1 MCWYPAT
8 VGIEIGDGS
17 VVVDENGKEYD
28 ISRKP
33 TGDTLMEIARIRK
46 ECTSVD
52 EQYSV
57 SQRYSWG
64 QYMTDEFSPT
74 VCYFDEETTLRI
86 DELKALITEH
96 ASHEIA
102 KFVTGERDL
111 SELDAYFD
119 ELQKLGADEYVKYY
133 ADYYEALNS

>member
-1 MCWYPAT
+1 MRN
-8 VGIEIGDGS
+8 S
-17 VVVDENGKEYD
+17 VIY
-28 ISRKP
+28 
-33 TGDTLMEIARIRK
+33 
-46 ECTSVD
+46 
-52 EQYSV
+52 
-57 SQRYSWG
+57 
-64 QYMTDEFSPT
+64 EFSPT
-74 VCYFDEETTLRI
+74 VCYFDEETMLRI